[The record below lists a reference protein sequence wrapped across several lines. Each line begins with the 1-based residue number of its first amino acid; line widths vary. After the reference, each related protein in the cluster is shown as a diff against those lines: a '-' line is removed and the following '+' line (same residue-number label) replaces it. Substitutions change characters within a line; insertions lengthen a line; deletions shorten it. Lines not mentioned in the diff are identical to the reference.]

1 MKSESEGR
9 THERERERDGRRR
22 AIRAIVF
29 DMDGVLIE
37 AKDWH
42 YEALNRALRLFGYE
56 ISRYDHL
63 VTYDGLPTSKKLEML
78 TLEKGLPRGLHQFIN
93 DMKQR
98 YTVDIV
104 NVQCAP
110 LFTHEY
116 ALSRLKSEGYRLA
129 VASNSIRSTVQL
141 MMERSNLLGY
151 LDFFLSNQ
159 DVKKAKPDPEM
170 YATAID
176 RLGLSPREVMVLEDN
191 HNGIQAAMA
200 AGANVMKVE
209 TVYDVNYENIVD
221 HIRMF
226 EEATA

>member
-1 MKSESEGR
+1 MTGKIK
-9 THERERERDGRRR
+9 
-22 AIRAIVF
+22 AVVF

-78 TLEKGLPRGLHQFIN
+78 TLEKGLPRGLHKFIN
-93 DMKQR
+93 DMKQQ
-98 YTVDIV
+98 YTVDLV
-104 NVQCAP
+104 NLHCSP
-110 LFTHEY
+110 LFPHEY
-116 ALSRLKSEGYRLA
+116 ALSRLKAEGYRLA

-141 MMERSNLLGY
+141 MMDKSSLLPY

-159 DVKKAKPDPEM
+159 DVTKPKPDPEM
-170 YATAID
+170 YTTAIG
-176 RLGLSPREVMVLEDN
+176 RLGLKPEEVLVVEDN
-191 HNGIQAAMA
+191 RNGIEAATR
-200 AGANVMKVE
+200 AGACVMKVE
-209 TVYDVNYENIVD
+209 TVYDVNYENIVH